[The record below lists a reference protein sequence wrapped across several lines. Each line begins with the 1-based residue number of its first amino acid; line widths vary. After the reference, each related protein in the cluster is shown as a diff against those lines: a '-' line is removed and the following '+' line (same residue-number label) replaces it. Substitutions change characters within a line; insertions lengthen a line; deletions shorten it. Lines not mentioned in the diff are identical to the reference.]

1 MDSDEEENREERRL
15 LKKSDDFEIDDE
27 DLKAMDLNSHLS
39 DKEYVEIFKTNVVK
53 IFNKERGK
61 NEAKKANLSD
71 TKNTIIENSVIL
83 NHQIFDTSSDNNPQT
98 KMVRGNVKAIIP
110 LFRERLS
117 IETDETQ
124 MKIKYKR
131 GSKIPINEELIFGI
145 LTN

>member
-1 MDSDEEENREERRL
+1 M
-15 LKKSDDFEIDDE
+15 
-27 DLKAMDLNSHLS
+27 
-39 DKEYVEIFKTNVVK
+39 
-53 IFNKERGK
+53 
-61 NEAKKANLSD
+61 
-71 TKNTIIENSVIL
+71 
-83 NHQIFDTSSDNNPQT
+83 
-98 KMVRGNVKAIIP
+98 KAIIP